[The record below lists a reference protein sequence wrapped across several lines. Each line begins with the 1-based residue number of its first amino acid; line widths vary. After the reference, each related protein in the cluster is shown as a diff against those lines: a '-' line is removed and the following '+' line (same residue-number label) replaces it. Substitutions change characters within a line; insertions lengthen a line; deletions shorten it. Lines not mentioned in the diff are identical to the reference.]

1 MIYRER
7 KRTKRRNKMK
17 KKAAIAVLAVVV
29 AITQLAACGST
40 NSKGT
45 EKNQGAATTIAL
57 STEANSL
64 QANASAAGSSAK
76 ESETEVK
83 DTTTASESSQSNAFI
98 STSDIMIMGDSV
110 AKGYATYGKVPADN
124 DVSEESASVISCD
137 EQINSLKK
145 DAKVVVV
152 SLGVN
157 DWGSSYD
164 SFVENYCALISKVRQ
179 HCPTSVILTS
189 AITPIAKV
197 SDYGHVKP
205 ENVKNLNSA
214 IKDVS
219 EKLDDKVLFFDA
231 FSVLSKDG
239 EHLDDNYAASDGL
252 HLKPGAYDLLLE
264 AMGKTISG
272 SRVRM

>member
-1 MIYRER
+1 
-7 KRTKRRNKMK
+7 MK

-29 AITQLAACGST
+29 TITQLAACGST

-45 EKNQGAATTIAL
+45 EKNQGAATTIML

-64 QANASAAGSSAK
+64 QANASAAGSPAM
-76 ESETEVK
+76 ESETEVN
-83 DTTTASESSQSNAFI
+83 DTTIASESSQNNTFI

-110 AKGYATYGKVPADN
+110 AKGYATYGKVPVDN
-124 DVSEESASVISCD
+124 DVSEESASVNSCD

-145 DAKVVVV
+145 NAKVVVV

-164 SFVENYCALISKVRQ
+164 SFVEKYGALISKVRQ

-205 ENVKNLNSA
+205 ERLKNLNSA

-252 HLKPGAYDLLLE
+252 HLQPGAYDLLLE
-264 AMGKTISG
+264 AMGRTISG